1 MKALVYRSVATS
13 LFKSI
18 EIDSIS
24 REFSNR
30 NKLKNIS
37 GLLIYHK
44 NYFFQWIEGDDSD
57 IYFLYQKIKKDN
69 RHQYFSEIF
78 FADILERKFKN
89 WGLLA
94 IHSETMVDN
103 HGKFDHEFLDSFV
116 NCPDSMLISKFIS
129 ISNFV

>member
-13 LFKSI
+13 LFKAV
-18 EIDSIS
+18 EIDAIS

-78 FADILERKFKN
+78 FADILERKFKD

-94 IHSETMVDN
+94 IHRETMVDN
-103 HGKFDHEFLDSFV
+103 HVKFDHEFLDSFV

-129 ISNFV
+129 ISNLV

>member
-13 LFKSI
+13 LFKAV
-18 EIDSIS
+18 EIDAIS

-78 FADILERKFKN
+78 FADILERKFKD

-103 HGKFDHEFLDSFV
+103 HGKFDDEFLDSFV

-129 ISNFV
+129 ISNLV

>member
-13 LFKSI
+13 LFKAV
-18 EIDSIS
+18 EIDAIS

-57 IYFLYQKIKKDN
+57 IYFLYQKIKKDK
-69 RHQYFSEIF
+69 RHQYFREIF
-78 FADILERKFKN
+78 FADILERKFN
-89 WGLLA
+89 DWGLLA
-94 IHSETMVDN
+94 IHSETMIDN

-116 NCPDSMLISKFIS
+116 NCPDSMLISKFVSIS
-129 ISNFV
+129 ILV